1 MCLKT
6 LFKINY
12 LSWQMKTPAFYLKSQ
27 SRLVIL
33 ILLSA
38 TVALILWSLFRLVK
52 QTEIDERQRMEVWAL
67 AQKQFVK
74 NIDLNDDVDPLIFE
88 VLTSENSIPMIV
100 VDENDNIISFNNINP
115 QRALLNDSLLLKNS
129 LENLKKQNDPIEI
142 VFENAVNQ
150 RMYYGQSATLEKI
163 KFYPSALLLLLLTI
177 GALVYFY
184 LRTSQIA
191 VQNKLWTGMAKE
203 TAHQLGTPLSSLMGW
218 VSILKSKGLEEKI
231 TTPMEAD
238 LKRLETIT
246 NRFSKIGSLPI
257 KTDTDIVS
265 SSREVFDYLSGKA
278 SQGIEFKFNASA
290 TKINLTVNKELYC
303 WVIENLLNNAIDAV
317 VGKGTI
323 ELSIVDRK
331 DKLLINII
339 DNGKGIPKQLVNR
352 IFQPGVTTKKRGWG
366 MGLSLCRRIIE
377 EYHQGSIQVRSTAEN
392 KGTHFEIALKR

>member
-1 MCLKT
+1 
-6 LFKINY
+6 
-12 LSWQMKTPAFYLKSQ
+12 MKTPAFYLKSQ

-52 QTEIDERQRMEVWAL
+52 QTEIDERQRMEIWAL

-74 NIDLNDDVDPLIFE
+74 DIDLNDDVDPLIFE

-100 VDENDNIISFNNINP
+100 VDENDKIISFNNINP
-115 QRALLNDSLLLKNS
+115 QRALLNDSLLLKNT

-150 RMYYGQSATLEKI
+150 RMYYGQSATLEKL
-163 KFYPSALLLLLLTI
+163 KLYPSALLLLLLTI

-218 VSILKSKGLEEKI
+218 VSILKSKGIEEKI
-231 TTPMEAD
+231 TTPMEVD

-246 NRFSKIGSLPI
+246 NRFSKIGSLPV
-257 KTDTDIVS
+257 KTETDIVS

-278 SQGIEFKFNASA
+278 SQGIEFKFNSSA

-323 ELSIVDRK
+323 ELSIVDDK
-331 DKLLINII
+331 DKILIHVI

-366 MGLSLCRRIIE
+366 LGLSLCRRIIE
-377 EYHQGSIQVRSTAEN
+377 DYHQGSIQVRSTAEN

>member
-1 MCLKT
+1 
-6 LFKINY
+6 
-12 LSWQMKTPAFYLKSQ
+12 MKTPAFYLKSQ

-74 NIDLNDDVDPLIFE
+74 DIDLNDDVDPLIFE

-100 VDENDNIISFNNINP
+100 VDKNDKIISFNNINP
-115 QRALLNDSLLLKNS
+115 QRALLNDSLLLKNT
-129 LENLKKQNDPIEI
+129 LVNLKKQNDPIEI

-150 RMYYGQSATLEKI
+150 RMYYGQSATLEKL
-163 KFYPSALLLLLLTI
+163 KLYPSALLLLLLTI

-218 VSILKSKGLEEKI
+218 VTILKSKGIEEKI

-246 NRFSKIGSLPI
+246 NRFSKIGSLPV
-257 KTDTDIVS
+257 KTETDIVS
-265 SSREVFDYLSGKA
+265 SSREVFDYLSGKV

-290 TKINLTVNKELYC
+290 PTINLTVNKELYC

-323 ELSIVDRK
+323 ELSIVDDK
-331 DKLLINII
+331 DKVLIHVI

-366 MGLSLCRRIIE
+366 LGLSLCRRIIE
-377 EYHQGSIQVRSTAEN
+377 DYHQGSIQVRSTAEN

>member
-1 MCLKT
+1 
-6 LFKINY
+6 
-12 LSWQMKTPAFYLKSQ
+12 MKTPAFYLKSQ

-33 ILLSA
+33 IFLSA

-74 NIDLNDDVDPLIFE
+74 DIDLNDDVDPLIFE
-88 VLTSENSIPMIV
+88 VLTSENSIPMIA
-100 VDENDNIISFNNINP
+100 VDENDKIISFNNINP
-115 QRALLNDSLLLKNS
+115 QRALLNDSLLLKNT

-150 RMYYGQSATLEKI
+150 RMYYGQSATLEKL
-163 KFYPSALLLLLLTI
+163 KLYPSALLLLLLTI

-218 VSILKSKGLEEKI
+218 VTILKSKGIEEKI

-246 NRFSKIGSLPI
+246 NRFSKIGSLPV
-257 KTDTDIVS
+257 KTETDIVS
-265 SSREVFDYLSGKA
+265 SSREVFDYLSGKV

-290 TKINLTVNKELYC
+290 TTINLTVNKELYC

-323 ELSIVDRK
+323 ELSIVDDK
-331 DKLLINII
+331 DKVLIHVI

-366 MGLSLCRRIIE
+366 LGLSLCRRIIE
-377 EYHQGSIQVRSTAEN
+377 DYHQGSIQVRSTAEN

>member
-1 MCLKT
+1 
-6 LFKINY
+6 
-12 LSWQMKTPAFYLKSQ
+12 MKTPAFYLKSQ

-74 NIDLNDDVDPLIFE
+74 DIDLNDDVDPLIFE

-100 VDENDNIISFNNINP
+100 VDENDKIISFNNINP
-115 QRALLNDSLLLKNS
+115 QRALLNDSLLLKNT

-150 RMYYGQSATLEKI
+150 RMYYGQSATLEKL
-163 KFYPSALLLLLLTI
+163 KLYPSALLLLLLTI

-218 VSILKSKGLEEKI
+218 VTILKSKGIEEKI

-246 NRFSKIGSLPI
+246 NRFSKIGSLPV
-257 KTDTDIVS
+257 KTETDIVS
-265 SSREVFDYLSGKA
+265 SSREVFDYLSGKV

-290 TKINLTVNKELYC
+290 PTINLTVNKELYC

-323 ELSIVDRK
+323 ELSIVDDK
-331 DKLLINII
+331 DKVLIHVI

-366 MGLSLCRRIIE
+366 LGLSLCRRIIE
-377 EYHQGSIQVRSTAEN
+377 DYHQGSIQVRSTAEN

>member
-1 MCLKT
+1 
-6 LFKINY
+6 
-12 LSWQMKTPAFYLKSQ
+12 MKTPAFYLKSQ

-38 TVALILWSLFRLVK
+38 TVALVLWSLFRLVK

-74 NIDLNDDVDPLIFE
+74 DIDLNDDVDPLIFE

-100 VDENDNIISFNNINP
+100 VDENDKIISFNNINP
-115 QRALLNDSLLLKNS
+115 QRALLNDSLLLKNT

-150 RMYYGQSATLEKI
+150 RMYYGQSATLEKL
-163 KFYPSALLLLLLTI
+163 KLYPSALLLLLLTI

-218 VSILKSKGLEEKI
+218 VSILKSKGIEEKI
-231 TTPMEAD
+231 TTPMEVD

-246 NRFSKIGSLPI
+246 NRFSKIGSLPV

-290 TKINLTVNKELYC
+290 TKINLTLNKELYC

-323 ELSIVDRK
+323 ELSIADEK
-331 DKLLINII
+331 DKVLIHVI

-366 MGLSLCRRIIE
+366 LGLSLCRRIIE
-377 EYHQGSIQVRSTAEN
+377 DYHQGSIQVRSTAEN
-392 KGTHFEIALKR
+392 KGTYFEIALKR

>member
-1 MCLKT
+1 
-6 LFKINY
+6 
-12 LSWQMKTPAFYLKSQ
+12 MKTPAFYLKSQ
-27 SRLVIL
+27 SRPVIL
-33 ILLSA
+33 ILLTA

-74 NIDLNDDVDPLIFE
+74 EIDLNDDVDPLIFE

-100 VDENDNIISFNNINP
+100 VDENDKIISFNNINP
-115 QRALLNDSLLLKNS
+115 QRALLNDSLFLKNT

-150 RMYYGQSATLEKI
+150 RMYYGQSATLEKL
-163 KFYPSALLLLLLTI
+163 KLYPSALLLLLLTI
-177 GALVYFY
+177 GALLYFY

-218 VSILKSKGLEEKI
+218 VSILKSKGIEEKI

-246 NRFSKIGSLPI
+246 NRFSKIGSLPVKI
-257 KTDTDIVS
+257 DTDIVS

-278 SQGIEFKFNASA
+278 SKGIEFKFNAST

-323 ELSIVDRK
+323 ELSIVDKK
-331 DKLLINII
+331 DKVLIHVI

-352 IFQPGVTTKKRGWG
+352 IFQPGVKTKKRGWG
-366 MGLSLCRRIIE
+366 MGLSLGRRIIE
-377 EYHQGSIQVRSTAEN
+377 DYHQGSIQVRSTAEN

>member
-1 MCLKT
+1 
-6 LFKINY
+6 
-12 LSWQMKTPAFYLKSQ
+12 MKTPAFYLKSQ
-27 SRLVIL
+27 PRLVIL
-33 ILLSA
+33 ILLSS

-74 NIDLNDDVDPLIFE
+74 DIDLNDDVDPLIFE

-100 VDENDNIISFNNINP
+100 VDENDKIISFNNINP
-115 QRALLNDSLLLKNS
+115 QRALLNDSLLLKNI

-150 RMYYGQSATLEKI
+150 RMYYGQSATLEKL
-163 KFYPSALLLLLLTI
+163 KLYPSALLLLLLTI

-218 VSILKSKGLEEKI
+218 VSILKSKGIDEKI
-231 TTPMEAD
+231 TTPMEID

-246 NRFSKIGSLPI
+246 NRFSKIGSLPV
-257 KTDTDIVS
+257 KTETDIVS

-290 TKINLTVNKELYC
+290 TKINLTLNKELYC
-303 WVIENLLNNAIDAV
+303 WVIENLLNNSIDAV
-317 VGKGTI
+317 VGKGII
-323 ELSIVDRK
+323 ELSIAEEK
-331 DKLLINII
+331 DKVLIHVI

-366 MGLSLCRRIIE
+366 LGLSLCRRIIE
-377 EYHQGSIQVRSTAEN
+377 DYHQGSIQVSSTSEN
-392 KGTHFEIALKR
+392 KGAHFEIALNK

>member
-1 MCLKT
+1 
-6 LFKINY
+6 
-12 LSWQMKTPAFYLKSQ
+12 MKTPAFYLKSQ
-27 SRLVIL
+27 SRPVIL
-33 ILLSA
+33 ILLTA

-74 NIDLNDDVDPLIFE
+74 EIDLNDNVDPLIFE

-100 VDENDNIISFNNINP
+100 VDENDKIISFNNINP
-115 QRALLNDSLLLKNS
+115 QRALLNDSLFLKNT

-150 RMYYGQSATLEKI
+150 RMYYGQSATLEKL
-163 KFYPSALLLLLLTI
+163 KLYPSALLLLLLTI
-177 GALVYFY
+177 GALLYFY

-218 VSILKSKGLEEKI
+218 VSILKSKGIEEKI

-246 NRFSKIGSLPI
+246 NRFSKIGSLPVKI
-257 KTDTDIVS
+257 DTDIVS

-278 SQGIEFKFNASA
+278 SKGIEFKFNAST

-323 ELSIVDRK
+323 ELSIVDKK
-331 DKLLINII
+331 DKVLIHVI

-366 MGLSLCRRIIE
+366 LGLSLCRRIIE
-377 EYHQGSIQVRSTAEN
+377 DYHQGSIQVRSTAEN

>member
-1 MCLKT
+1 
-6 LFKINY
+6 
-12 LSWQMKTPAFYLKSQ
+12 MKTPAFYLKSQ

-33 ILLSA
+33 IFLSA

-74 NIDLNDDVDPLIFE
+74 DIDLNDDVDPLIFE

-100 VDENDNIISFNNINP
+100 VDENDKIISFNNINP
-115 QRALLNDSLLLKNS
+115 QRALLNDSLLLKNT

-150 RMYYGQSATLEKI
+150 RMYYGQSATLEKL
-163 KFYPSALLLLLLTI
+163 KLYPSALLLLLLTI

-218 VSILKSKGLEEKI
+218 VTILKSKGIEEKI

-246 NRFSKIGSLPI
+246 NRFSKIGSLPV
-257 KTDTDIVS
+257 KTETDIIS
-265 SSREVFDYLSGKA
+265 SSREVFDYLSGKV

-290 TKINLTVNKELYC
+290 TTINLTVNKELYC

-317 VGKGTI
+317 VGKGTV
-323 ELSIVDRK
+323 ELSIVDDK
-331 DKLLINII
+331 DKVLIHVI

-366 MGLSLCRRIIE
+366 LGLSLCRRIIE
-377 EYHQGSIQVRSTAEN
+377 DYHQGSIQVRSTAEN

>member
-1 MCLKT
+1 
-6 LFKINY
+6 
-12 LSWQMKTPAFYLKSQ
+12 MKTPAFYLKSQ

-38 TVALILWSLFRLVK
+38 IVALILWSLFRLVK

-74 NIDLNDDVDPLIFE
+74 EIDLSDDVDPLIFE

-100 VDENDNIISFNNINP
+100 VDENDKIISFNNINP
-115 QRALLNDSLLLKNS
+115 QRALLNDSLFLKNT

-142 VFENAVNQ
+142 VFDNAVNQ
-150 RMYYGQSATLEKI
+150 RMYYGQSATLEKL
-163 KFYPSALLLLLLTI
+163 KLYPSALLLLLLTI
-177 GALVYFY
+177 GGLAYFY

-218 VSILKSKGLEEKI
+218 VSILKSKGIEEKI
-231 TTPMEAD
+231 TTPMETD

-246 NRFSKIGSLPI
+246 NRFSKIGSLPV
-257 KTDTDIVS
+257 KTDTDIVR

-278 SQGIEFKFNASA
+278 SQGIEFKFKAST

-323 ELSIVDRK
+323 ELSIVGEK
-331 DKLLINII
+331 DKVFIHVI

-366 MGLSLCRRIIE
+366 LGLSLCRRIIE
-377 EYHQGSIQVRSTAEN
+377 DYHQGSIQVRSTAEN
-392 KGTHFEIALKR
+392 KGTHFEIALKK

>member
-1 MCLKT
+1 
-6 LFKINY
+6 
-12 LSWQMKTPAFYLKSQ
+12 MKTPAFYLKSQ

-74 NIDLNDDVDPLIFE
+74 DIDLNDDVDPLIFE

-100 VDENDNIISFNNINP
+100 VDENDKIISFNNINP
-115 QRALLNDSLLLKNS
+115 QRALLNDSLLLKNT

-150 RMYYGQSATLEKI
+150 RMYYGQSATLEKL
-163 KFYPSALLLLLLTI
+163 KLYPSALLLLLLTI

-218 VSILKSKGLEEKI
+218 VTILKSKGIEEKI

-246 NRFSKIGSLPI
+246 NRFSKIGSLPV
-257 KTDTDIVS
+257 KTETDIVS
-265 SSREVFDYLSGKA
+265 SSREVFDYLSGKV

-290 TKINLTVNKELYC
+290 TTINLTVNKELYC

-323 ELSIVDRK
+323 ELSIVDDK
-331 DKLLINII
+331 DKVLIHVI

-366 MGLSLCRRIIE
+366 LGLSLCRRIIE
-377 EYHQGSIQVRSTAEN
+377 DYHQGSIQVCSTAEN

>member
-1 MCLKT
+1 M
-6 LFKINY
+6 
-12 LSWQMKTPAFYLKSQ
+12 KSQ

-74 NIDLNDDVDPLIFE
+74 DIDLNDDVDPLIFE

-100 VDENDNIISFNNINP
+100 VDENDKIISFNNINP
-115 QRALLNDSLLLKNS
+115 QRALLNDSLLLKNT
-129 LENLKKQNDPIEI
+129 LKNLKKQNDPIEI

-150 RMYYGQSATLEKI
+150 RMYYGQSATLEKL
-163 KFYPSALLLLLLTI
+163 KLYPSALLLLLLTI

-218 VSILKSKGLEEKI
+218 VSILKSKGIEEKI

-246 NRFSKIGSLPI
+246 NRFSKIGSLPV

-265 SSREVFDYLSGKA
+265 SSREVFDYLSGKV
-278 SQGIEFKFNASA
+278 SQGIEFKFNAS
-290 TKINLTVNKELYC
+290 
-303 WVIENLLNNAIDAV
+303 
-317 VGKGTI
+317 
-323 ELSIVDRK
+323 
-331 DKLLINII
+331 
-339 DNGKGIPKQLVNR
+339 
-352 IFQPGVTTKKRGWG
+352 
-366 MGLSLCRRIIE
+366 
-377 EYHQGSIQVRSTAEN
+377 
-392 KGTHFEIALKR
+392 

>member
-1 MCLKT
+1 
-6 LFKINY
+6 
-12 LSWQMKTPAFYLKSQ
+12 MKTPAFYLKSQ

-74 NIDLNDDVDPLIFE
+74 DIDLNDDVDPLIFE

-100 VDENDNIISFNNINP
+100 VDENDKIISFNNINP
-115 QRALLNDSLLLKNS
+115 QRALLNDSLLLKNT

-150 RMYYGQSATLEKI
+150 RMYYGQSATLEKL
-163 KFYPSALLLLLLTI
+163 KLYPSALLLLLLTI

-218 VSILKSKGLEEKI
+218 VSILKSKGIEEKI
-231 TTPMEAD
+231 TSPMEAD
-238 LKRLETIT
+238 LRRLETIT
-246 NRFSKIGSLPI
+246 NRFSKIGSLPV
-257 KTDTDIVS
+257 KTETDIVS
-265 SSREVFDYLSGKA
+265 SSREVFDYLSGKV
-278 SQGIEFKFNASA
+278 SQGIEFRFNASA
-290 TKINLTVNKELYC
+290 TTINLSVNKELYC

-323 ELSIVDRK
+323 ELSIVDDK
-331 DKLLINII
+331 DKVLIHVI

-366 MGLSLCRRIIE
+366 LGLSLCRRIIE
-377 EYHQGSIQVRSTAEN
+377 DYHQGSIQVRSTAEN

>member
-1 MCLKT
+1 
-6 LFKINY
+6 
-12 LSWQMKTPAFYLKSQ
+12 MKTPAFYLKSQ

-33 ILLSA
+33 IFLSA

-74 NIDLNDDVDPLIFE
+74 DIDLNDDVDPLIFE

-100 VDENDNIISFNNINP
+100 IDENDKIISFNNINP
-115 QRALLNDSLLLKNS
+115 QRALLNDSLLLKNT

-150 RMYYGQSATLEKI
+150 RMYYGQSATLEKL
-163 KFYPSALLLLLLTI
+163 KLYPSALLLLLLTI

-218 VSILKSKGLEEKI
+218 VTILKSKGIEEKI

-246 NRFSKIGSLPI
+246 NRFSKIGSLPV
-257 KTDTDIVS
+257 KTETDIVS
-265 SSREVFDYLSGKA
+265 SSREVFDYLSGKV

-290 TKINLTVNKELYC
+290 TTINLTVNKELYC

-323 ELSIVDRK
+323 ELSIVDDK
-331 DKLLINII
+331 DKVLIHVI

-366 MGLSLCRRIIE
+366 LGLSLCRRIIE
-377 EYHQGSIQVRSTAEN
+377 DYHQGSIQVRSTAEN
-392 KGTHFEIALKR
+392 KGTRFEIALKR

>member
-1 MCLKT
+1 
-6 LFKINY
+6 
-12 LSWQMKTPAFYLKSQ
+12 MKTPAFYLKSQ

-52 QTEIDERQRMEVWAL
+52 QTEIDERQRMKVWAL

-74 NIDLNDDVDPLIFE
+74 DIDLSDDVDPLIFE

-100 VDENDNIISFNNINP
+100 VDENDKIISFNNINP
-115 QRALLNDSLLLKNS
+115 QRALLNDSLLLKNT
-129 LENLKKQNDPIEI
+129 LKNLKKQNDPIEI

-150 RMYYGQSATLEKI
+150 RMYYGQSATLEKL
-163 KFYPSALLLLLLTI
+163 KLYPSALLLLLLTI

-218 VSILKSKGLEEKI
+218 VSILKSKGIEEKI

-246 NRFSKIGSLPI
+246 NRFSKIGSLPV

-265 SSREVFDYLSGKA
+265 SSREVFDYLSGKV

-290 TKINLTVNKELYC
+290 TTINLTVNKELYC

-323 ELSIVDRK
+323 ELSIVDDK
-331 DKLLINII
+331 DKVLIHVI

-366 MGLSLCRRIIE
+366 LGLSLCRRIIE
-377 EYHQGSIQVRSTAEN
+377 DYHEGSIQVRSTAEN
-392 KGTHFEIALKR
+392 KGTHFEIALQK

>member
-1 MCLKT
+1 
-6 LFKINY
+6 
-12 LSWQMKTPAFYLKSQ
+12 MKTPAYYLKSQ

-74 NIDLNDDVDPLIFE
+74 DIDLNDDVDPLIFE

-100 VDENDNIISFNNINP
+100 IDENDKIISFNNINP
-115 QRALLNDSLLLKNS
+115 QRALLNDSLLLKNT
-129 LENLKKQNDPIEI
+129 LENLKKQNNPIEI

-150 RMYYGQSATLEKI
+150 RMYYGQSATLEKL
-163 KFYPSALLLLLLTI
+163 KLYPSALLLLLLTI

-218 VSILKSKGLEEKI
+218 VTILKSKGIEEKI

-246 NRFSKIGSLPI
+246 NRFSKIGSLPV
-257 KTDTDIVS
+257 KTETDIVS
-265 SSREVFDYLSGKA
+265 SSREVFDYLSGKV

-290 TKINLTVNKELYC
+290 TTINLTVNKELYC

-323 ELSIVDRK
+323 ELSIVDDK
-331 DKLLINII
+331 DKVLIHVI

-366 MGLSLCRRIIE
+366 LGLSLCRRIIE
-377 EYHQGSIQVRSTAEN
+377 DYHQGSIQVRSTAEN

>member
-1 MCLKT
+1 
-6 LFKINY
+6 
-12 LSWQMKTPAFYLKSQ
+12 MKTPAFYLKSQ

-33 ILLSA
+33 IVLSA
-38 TVALILWSLFRLVK
+38 TVGLILWSLFRLVK

-74 NIDLNDDVDPLIFE
+74 DIDLNNDVDPLIFE

-100 VDENDNIISFNNINP
+100 VDENDKIISFNNINS
-115 QRALLNDSLLLKNS
+115 QRALLNDSLLLKKT

-150 RMYYGQSATLEKI
+150 RMYYGQSATLEKL
-163 KFYPSALLLLLLTI
+163 KLYPSALLLLLLTI

-191 VQNKLWTGMAKE
+191 VQNKLWTGMARE

-218 VSILKSKGLEEKI
+218 LSILKSKGIEEKI
-231 TTPMEAD
+231 TAAIEAD

-246 NRFSKIGSLPI
+246 NRFSKIGSLPV

-265 SSREVFDYLSGKA
+265 SSREVFDYLSEKA

-323 ELSIVDRK
+323 ELSIADEK
-331 DKLLINII
+331 DKVLIHVI

-352 IFQPGVTTKKRGWG
+352 IFQPGVTTKKRGW
-366 MGLSLCRRIIE
+366 
-377 EYHQGSIQVRSTAEN
+377 
-392 KGTHFEIALKR
+392 

>member
-1 MCLKT
+1 
-6 LFKINY
+6 
-12 LSWQMKTPAFYLKSQ
+12 MKTPAFYLKSQ

-38 TVALILWSLFRLVK
+38 IVALILWSLFRLVK

-74 NIDLNDDVDPLIFE
+74 DIDLNDDVDPLIFE

-100 VDENDNIISFNNINP
+100 VDENDKIISFNNINS
-115 QRALLNDSLLLKNS
+115 QRALLNDSLLLKNT
-129 LENLKKQNDPIEI
+129 LKNLKKQNDPIEI

-150 RMYYGQSATLEKI
+150 RMYYGQSATLEKL
-163 KFYPSALLLLLLTI
+163 KLYPSALLLLLLTI

-218 VSILKSKGLEEKI
+218 VSILKSKGIEEKI

-246 NRFSKIGSLPI
+246 NRFSKIGSLPV
-257 KTDTDIVS
+257 KTDIDIVS

-290 TKINLTVNKELYC
+290 TTINLTVNKELYC

-323 ELSIVDRK
+323 ELSIVDEK
-331 DKLLINII
+331 DKVLIHVI

-366 MGLSLCRRIIE
+366 LGLSLCRRIIE
-377 EYHQGSIQVRSTAEN
+377 DYHQGSIQVSSTAEN
-392 KGTHFEIALKR
+392 KGAHFEIALNK

>member
-1 MCLKT
+1 
-6 LFKINY
+6 
-12 LSWQMKTPAFYLKSQ
+12 MKTPAFYLKSQ

-33 ILLSA
+33 IFLSA

-74 NIDLNDDVDPLIFE
+74 DIDLNDDVDPLIFE

-100 VDENDNIISFNNINP
+100 VDENDKIISFNNINP
-115 QRALLNDSLLLKNS
+115 QRALLNDSLLLKNT

-150 RMYYGQSATLEKI
+150 RMYYGQSATLEKL
-163 KFYPSALLLLLLTI
+163 KLYPSALLLLLLTI

-218 VSILKSKGLEEKI
+218 VTILKSKGIEEKI

-246 NRFSKIGSLPI
+246 NRFSKIGSLPV
-257 KTDTDIVS
+257 KTETDIVS
-265 SSREVFDYLSGKA
+265 SSREVFDYLSGKV

-290 TKINLTVNKELYC
+290 TTINLTVNKELYC

-317 VGKGTI
+317 AGKGTI
-323 ELSIVDRK
+323 ELSIVDDK
-331 DKLLINII
+331 DKVLIHVI

-366 MGLSLCRRIIE
+366 LGLSLCRRIIE
-377 EYHQGSIQVRSTAEN
+377 DYHQGSIQVRSTAEN

>member
-1 MCLKT
+1 
-6 LFKINY
+6 
-12 LSWQMKTPAFYLKSQ
+12 MKTPAFYLKSQ

-33 ILLSA
+33 IFLSA

-52 QTEIDERQRMEVWAL
+52 QAEIDERQRMEVWAL

-74 NIDLNDDVDPLIFE
+74 DIDLNDDVDPLIFE

-100 VDENDNIISFNNINP
+100 VDENDKIISFNNINP
-115 QRALLNDSLLLKNS
+115 QRALLNDSLLIKNT

-150 RMYYGQSATLEKI
+150 RMYYGQSATLEKL
-163 KFYPSALLLLLLTI
+163 KLYPSALLLLLLTI

-218 VSILKSKGLEEKI
+218 VTILKSKGIEEKI

-246 NRFSKIGSLPI
+246 NRFSKIGSLPV
-257 KTDTDIVS
+257 KTETDIVS
-265 SSREVFDYLSGKA
+265 SSREVFDYLSGKV

-290 TKINLTVNKELYC
+290 TTINLTLNKELYC

-323 ELSIVDRK
+323 ELSIVDDK
-331 DKLLINII
+331 DKVLIHVI

-366 MGLSLCRRIIE
+366 LGLSLCRRIIE
-377 EYHQGSIQVRSTAEN
+377 DYHQGSIQVRSTAEN

>member
-1 MCLKT
+1 
-6 LFKINY
+6 
-12 LSWQMKTPAFYLKSQ
+12 MKTPAFYLKSQ

-33 ILLSA
+33 IVLSA
-38 TVALILWSLFRLVK
+38 TVGLILWSLFRLVK

-74 NIDLNDDVDPLIFE
+74 DIDLNNDVDPLIFE

-100 VDENDNIISFNNINP
+100 VDENDKIISFNNINS
-115 QRALLNDSLLLKNS
+115 QRALLNDSLLLKKT

-150 RMYYGQSATLEKI
+150 RMYYGQSATLEKL
-163 KFYPSALLLLLLTI
+163 KLYPSALLLLLLTI

-191 VQNKLWTGMAKE
+191 VQNKLWTGMARE

-218 VSILKSKGLEEKI
+218 LSILKSKGIEEKI
-231 TTPMEAD
+231 TAAIEAD

-246 NRFSKIGSLPI
+246 NRFSKIGSLPV

-265 SSREVFDYLSGKA
+265 SSREVFDYLSEKA

-323 ELSIVDRK
+323 ELSIADEK
-331 DKLLINII
+331 DKVLIHVI

-366 MGLSLCRRIIE
+366 LGLSLCRRIIE
-377 EYHQGSIQVRSTAEN
+377 DYHQGSIQVRSTAEN
-392 KGTHFEIALKR
+392 KGTHFEIAL

>member
-1 MCLKT
+1 
-6 LFKINY
+6 
-12 LSWQMKTPAFYLKSQ
+12 MKTPAFYLKSQ

-74 NIDLNDDVDPLIFE
+74 DIDLNDDVDPLIFE

-100 VDENDNIISFNNINP
+100 VDEDDKIISFNNINS
-115 QRALLNDSLLLKNS
+115 QGALLNDSLLLKNT

-150 RMYYGQSATLEKI
+150 RMYYGQSATLEKL
-163 KFYPSALLLLLLTI
+163 KLYPSALLLLLLTI

-218 VSILKSKGLEEKI
+218 VTILKSKGIEEKI

-246 NRFSKIGSLPI
+246 NRFSKIGSLPV
-257 KTDTDIVS
+257 KTETDIVS
-265 SSREVFDYLSGKA
+265 SSREVFDYLSGKV

-290 TKINLTVNKELYC
+290 TTINLTVNKELYC

-323 ELSIVDRK
+323 ELSIVDDK
-331 DKLLINII
+331 DKVLIHVI

-366 MGLSLCRRIIE
+366 LGLSLCRRIIE
-377 EYHQGSIQVRSTAEN
+377 DYHQGSIQVRSTAEN

>member
-1 MCLKT
+1 
-6 LFKINY
+6 
-12 LSWQMKTPAFYLKSQ
+12 MKTPAFYLKSQ
-27 SRLVIL
+27 SRLLIL
-33 ILLSA
+33 TLLSA

-74 NIDLNDDVDPLIFE
+74 DIDLNDDVDPLIFE

-100 VDENDNIISFNNINP
+100 VDENDKIISFNNINP
-115 QRALLNDSLLLKNS
+115 QRALLNDSLLLKNI

-150 RMYYGQSATLEKI
+150 RMYYGQSATLEKL
-163 KFYPSALLLLLLTI
+163 KLYPSALLLLLLTI

-218 VSILKSKGLEEKI
+218 VSILKSKGIDEKI
-231 TTPMEAD
+231 TTPMEID

-246 NRFSKIGSLPI
+246 NRFSKIGSLPV
-257 KTDTDIVS
+257 KTETDIVS

-290 TKINLTVNKELYC
+290 TKINLTLNKELYC
-303 WVIENLLNNAIDAV
+303 WVIENLLNNSIDAV
-317 VGKGTI
+317 VGKGII
-323 ELSIVDRK
+323 ELSIAEEK
-331 DKLLINII
+331 DKVLIHVI

-366 MGLSLCRRIIE
+366 LGLSLCRRIIE
-377 EYHQGSIQVRSTAEN
+377 DYHQGSIQVSSTAEN
-392 KGTHFEIALKR
+392 KGAHFEIALNK

>member
-1 MCLKT
+1 
-6 LFKINY
+6 
-12 LSWQMKTPAFYLKSQ
+12 MKTPAFYLKSQ
-27 SRLVIL
+27 SRLIIL
-33 ILLSA
+33 ILLST

-74 NIDLNDDVDPLIFE
+74 DIDLNDDVDPLIFE

-100 VDENDNIISFNNINP
+100 VDENDKIISFNNINS
-115 QRALLNDSLLLKNS
+115 QRALLNDSLLLKNT
-129 LENLKKQNDPIEI
+129 LKNLKKQNDPIEI

-150 RMYYGQSATLEKI
+150 RMYYGQSATLEKL
-163 KFYPSALLLLLLTI
+163 KLYPSALLLLLLTI

-218 VSILKSKGLEEKI
+218 VSILKSKRIEEKI

-246 NRFSKIGSLPI
+246 NRFSKIGSLPV

-290 TKINLTVNKELYC
+290 TKINLTLNKELYC

-323 ELSIVDRK
+323 ELSIADEK
-331 DKLLINII
+331 DKVLIHVI

-366 MGLSLCRRIIE
+366 LGLSLCRRIIE
-377 EYHQGSIQVRSTAEN
+377 DYHQGSIQVRSTAEN
-392 KGTHFEIALKR
+392 KGTHFEIALQK